1 MIYTS
6 KTLKQT
12 PNQKKGKE
20 NGGGGGGSNKS
31 EGS

>member
-20 NGGGGGGSNKS
+20 NGGGWGSNKS